1 MDNKIIKIRELEK
14 KLTKFQ
20 EIPRGNA
27 ETAYVFFQSKDNS
40 KYAITTEKKKIMS
53 SQLKNGK
60 YDRIMEIQRGWFE
73 KKIHKEIPCQE
84 KGHHFTLELTVEY
97 YISDPEYI
105 YLNRNYSMSAE
116 LDRLLS
122 CIEGELLNQYSYTN
136 QADLTKNIRPLID
149 KKLRGLPYLEYSFDY
164 KIGLDEGSKDLLNNQ
179 MQHEIKIDKIN
190 KESYEELLK
199 SKDKDELNRTKMDS
213 LGNLIKTYGANAGD
227 MISHVNGEIS
237 GKDLSTILKAD
248 KNEQIERNFG
258 FLMKLYKEGLI
269 DETKMSGVLN
279 TILPEIGQAVSPEQI
294 ETKKNNMDEGDE
306 YIEHKPFQWKNS

>member
-105 YLNRNYSMSAE
+105 YLNRNYSMS
-116 LDRLLS
+116 
-122 CIEGELLNQYSYTN
+122 
-136 QADLTKNIRPLID
+136 
-149 KKLRGLPYLEYSFDY
+149 
-164 KIGLDEGSKDLLNNQ
+164 
-179 MQHEIKIDKIN
+179 
-190 KESYEELLK
+190 
-199 SKDKDELNRTKMDS
+199 
-213 LGNLIKTYGANAGD
+213 
-227 MISHVNGEIS
+227 
-237 GKDLSTILKAD
+237 
-248 KNEQIERNFG
+248 
-258 FLMKLYKEGLI
+258 
-269 DETKMSGVLN
+269 
-279 TILPEIGQAVSPEQI
+279 EIGRAHV
-294 ETKKNNMDEGDE
+294 
-306 YIEHKPFQWKNS
+306 